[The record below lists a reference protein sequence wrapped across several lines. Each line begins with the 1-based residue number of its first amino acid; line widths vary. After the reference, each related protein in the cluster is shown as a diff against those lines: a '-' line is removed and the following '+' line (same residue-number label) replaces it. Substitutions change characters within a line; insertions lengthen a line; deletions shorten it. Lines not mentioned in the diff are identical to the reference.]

1 MMIKFTMKKKTTSIA
16 LSIIG
21 LALLVSLLL
30 KLKQVPGGMILSG
43 LVLGIMVIIALSTIC
58 FLLAAITKWLFKKT
72 SLLNTYL
79 ILSIIGF
86 LSFHYKLYS
95 PTLTIIVPNG
105 HVGEV
110 HLVRSNVTDNILSV
124 DSHGIA
130 YVNEWTFNHTY
141 SEPIVLDAKGNKLNH
156 KCKWFNHSTF
166 WSKSKSVLF
175 TATWQEKSTDIPI
188 ESLSF
193 YILPDSNIDAERY
206 NHQVTDLHLY
216 IDRSK
221 LPQ

>member
-1 MMIKFTMKKKTTSIA
+1 MKQKKRT
-16 LSIIG
+16 II
-21 LALLVSLLL
+21 LFLFVVMLLISLLI
-30 KLKQVPGGMILSG
+30 KLRHVPGGMILSG

-105 HVGEV
+105 HVGKV

-141 SEPIVLDAKGNKLNH
+141 SEPIVLDANGNKLNH

-166 WSKSKSVLF
+166 WSKTKSVLA

-193 YILPDSNIDAERY
+193 YISPDSNIDAKRY
-206 NHQVTDLHLY
+206 NHQVTDIHLY

-221 LPQ
+221 LRQ